1 MESERRDAIDNIRN
15 PFIQN
20 MKREGILN
28 KQLDKINNNKKQT
41 DTTDDVSWCNLDCCF
56 CFCFWLLY

>member
-28 KQLDKINNNKKQT
+28 KQLDKNNKKKQT

-56 CFCFWLLY
+56 CFWLLY